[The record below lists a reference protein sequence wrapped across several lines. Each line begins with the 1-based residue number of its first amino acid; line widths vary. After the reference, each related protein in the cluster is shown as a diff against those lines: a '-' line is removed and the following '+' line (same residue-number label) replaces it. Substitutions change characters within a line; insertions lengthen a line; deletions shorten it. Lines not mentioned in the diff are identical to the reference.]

1 MDEYNIKDKEYCDYK
16 HTHTLFL
23 SKIHSKFIYFHQ
35 GLTEN
40 KDIYFYSS
48 SLLVM
53 WQVVESMIYIEE
65 WIQR

>member
-53 WQVVESMIYIEE
+53 
-65 WIQR
+65 